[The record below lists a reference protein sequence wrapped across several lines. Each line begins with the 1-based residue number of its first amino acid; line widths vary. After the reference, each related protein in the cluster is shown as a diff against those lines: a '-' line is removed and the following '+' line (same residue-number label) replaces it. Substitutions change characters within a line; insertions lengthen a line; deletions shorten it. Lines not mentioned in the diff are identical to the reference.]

1 MIEAMAA
8 GLPILATDLP
18 AHRDLLADGQT
29 GCLLR
34 TRDELVRMLDLLDDP
49 QENLRIGKAAQ
60 SWVHKTVGTWGD
72 CAERFVAAYNDIL
85 ERA

>member
-1 MIEAMAA
+1 
-8 GLPILATDLP
+8 
-18 AHRDLLADGQT
+18 
-29 GCLLR
+29 
-34 TRDELVRMLDLLDDP
+34 VRMLDLLDDP

-60 SWVHKTVGTWGD
+60 SWVRETVGTWDD